1 MQTDLQRCEWLRQHG
16 WRVEGEAVIDG
27 QPVRWIERGV
37 SIEGEAVIDGQP
49 VRWIERGVS
58 SAWLRIMDGLI
69 LWHGAEDQTFE
80 DFVDGQTKPAKAKA
94 KPKTLFGD
102 DDDE

>member
-27 QPVRWIERGV
+27 QPVRWIECGV
-37 SIEGEAVIDGQP
+37 AT
-49 VRWIERGVS
+49 
-58 SAWLRIMDGLI
+58 AWLRIVDGLI

-80 DFVDGQTKPAKAKA
+80 DFVQVQIHGA
-94 KPKTLFGD
+94 KPKQKLRTLFGD
-102 DDDE
+102 DDD